1 MISVIMLV
9 YLISCFFMF
18 TEGIAL
24 VNAGIIERYERDNF
38 TFYTMMALLSLVWPV
53 WWIMAMLSKDK
64 D

>member
-1 MISVIMLV
+1 
-9 YLISCFFMF
+9 MF